1 MPLSPKGQG
10 HCKGNLPVLID
21 PSLFLSWCCKK
32 QVVDLEEENL
42 WPELLDSGKMEICIS
57 NR

>member
-1 MPLSPKGQG
+1 MDFYLSD
-10 HCKGNLPVLID
+10 NIF
-21 PSLFLSWCCKK
+21 SLFLSWCCKK